1 MCVVFSH
8 CFVRCL
14 FQQIDFGHFLGNYK
28 SKFGIKRERAP
39 FVFTHQ
45 YMAVIGDEE
54 SDRWKKYV
62 RLCKAAYNTLRVHSN
77 LFINLFHM
85 MLSTGYG

>member
-1 MCVVFSH
+1 M
-8 CFVRCL
+8 
-14 FQQIDFGHFLGNYK
+14 
-28 SKFGIKRERAP
+28 
-39 FVFTHQ
+39 FTHQ

-85 MLSTGYG
+85 MLSTGCVVRTCVCVGCASH

>member
-1 MCVVFSH
+1 
-8 CFVRCL
+8 
-14 FQQIDFGHFLGNYK
+14 
-28 SKFGIKRERAP
+28 
-39 FVFTHQ
+39 
-45 YMAVIGDEE
+45 MAVIGDEE

-85 MLSTGYG
+85 MLSTG